1 MAKKNNKAVKAT
13 KPNAD
18 QNNGE
23 NVGKA
28 VSKTEQFFTKYD
40 SLITWIMVGVIVLI
54 FGIYAFNKWVMK
66 PQREEAA
73 AQTFVAE
80 RYFRED
86 NFDAAL
92 NGDGNNLGFLDII
105 KHYGAK
111 GGSDVYFYT
120 GICEMQK
127 GNYQDAIKYL
137 KKYKSDDAVTAARA
151 ISNIGDCYAN
161 LGDNAKSLTYYKE
174 AIAKADNDFTA
185 KYMLKAGIMCE
196 ELGDNASAL
205 KYYNDIK
212 VKYPQT
218 YEAYEIDKYIARI
231 SK

>member
-1 MAKKNNKAVKAT
+1 MAKKNKPTKAT
-13 KPNAD
+13 KSTAD

-23 NVGKA
+23 NVGTA

-40 SLITWIMVGVIVLI
+40 TLITWIMVGIIVVV
-54 FGIYAFNKWVMK
+54 FGVYAINKWVMK

-73 AQTFVAE
+73 AQSFVAE
-80 RYFRED
+80 RYFRQD

-105 KHYGAK
+105 KHYGDK

-137 KKYKSDDAVTAARA
+137 RNTRATILSQLLAHSATWATAMP
-151 ISNIGDCYAN
+151 
-161 LGDNAKSLTYYKE
+161 T
-174 AIAKADNDFTA
+174 
-185 KYMLKAGIMCE
+185 
-196 ELGDNASAL
+196 SAT
-205 KYYNDIK
+205 I
-212 VKYPQT
+212 P
-218 YEAYEIDKYIARI
+218 
-231 SK
+231 SH

>member
-1 MAKKNNKAVKAT
+1 MAKKNKPTKAT
-13 KPNAD
+13 KSTAD

-23 NVGKA
+23 NVGTA

-40 SLITWIMVGVIVLI
+40 TLITWIMVGIIVVV
-54 FGIYAFNKWVMK
+54 FGVYAINKWVMK

-73 AQTFVAE
+73 AQSFVAE
-80 RYFRED
+80 RYFRQD

-105 KHYGAK
+105 KHYGDK

-137 KKYKSDDAVTAARA
+137 KKYKSDDPVTAARA
-151 ISNIGDCYAN
+151 LCNLGDCYAN
-161 LGDNAKSLTYYKE
+161 LGDNSKSLNYYKQ

-185 KYMLKAGIMCE
+185 NYMLKAGIMCE
-196 ELGDNASAL
+196 ELGDNATAL